1 MIKRLDTLDI
11 AALRLEEA
19 GALYQRN
26 FGFSLQRIEG
36 SDDALIVI
44 GDAHIRLRSGA
55 GAEAALKATGEGL
68 AALWLEADDVES
80 IAAALKQAGL
90 AYRPVRRESDRRVLE
105 IDPSAAS
112 LVPLYIFDR
121 RQYGNP

>member
-11 AALRLEEA
+11 AATRLDEA

-26 FGFSLQRIEG
+26 FGFTLKPIEG
-36 SDDALIVI
+36 SDDALMAI

-68 AALWLEADDVES
+68 AALWLEADDVEPV
-80 IAAALKQAGL
+80 AAALKEAGL
-90 AYRPVRRESDRRVLE
+90 AYHPIRHESDRRVLE
-105 IDPSAAS
+105 IDPAGAN

-121 RQYGNP
+121 RR

>member
-26 FGFSLQRIEG
+26 FGFSLKRIEG

-121 RQYGNP
+121 R